1 MANISMDF
9 RTKASNHAFLLV
21 ALLPV
26 PNFIHPNTK
35 IKGVLE
41 ARLFHSCVDLVMEPL
56 KKAAM
61 LGVMM
66 SDPCGFSRQCFT
78 PIASCIVDTPESALI
93 ACVGGQTSSVT
104 LASHHQFG
112 ASFRHP
118 PRLAKYT
125 LRSIAKVEGSVHPW
139 RLLDYEKEVRKY
151 HLNGVHRPLSEPSLF
166 LTPEPLHHWHK
177 EF

>member
-1 MANISMDF
+1 MANISMGF
-9 RTKASNHAFLLV
+9 RIKASNHTFLLV

-26 PNFIHPNTK
+26 LNFIHPNTK

-41 ARLFHSCVDLVMEPL
+41 ARLFHSCVNLVMQPL

-66 SDPCGFSRQCFT
+66 SDPCGFSCHCFM

-104 LASHHQFG
+104 LASHPQFC
-112 ASFRHP
+112 APFCHC

-125 LRSIAKVEGSVHPW
+125 LRAIAKVEESVHPW
-139 RLLDYEKEVRKY
+139 KLLDYEKEVR
-151 HLNGVHRPLSEPSLF
+151 
-166 LTPEPLHHWHK
+166 
-177 EF
+177 

>member
-1 MANISMDF
+1 MDF
-9 RTKASNHAFLLV
+9 RTKASNHTFLLI

-41 ARLFHSCVDLVMEPL
+41 ACVFHSCVDLVMQPL

-66 SDPCGFSRQCFT
+66 SDPSCHCFT
-78 PIASCIVDTPESALI
+78 PIALCIVDTPESALI
-93 ACVGGQTSSVT
+93 ACVGGQTSLVT
-104 LASHHQFG
+104 LASHPQFC
-112 ASFRHP
+112 APFCHC

-125 LRSIAKVEGSVHPW
+125 LRAIAKVEESVHPW
-139 RLLDYEKEVRKY
+139 KLLDYEKEVR
-151 HLNGVHRPLSEPSLF
+151 
-166 LTPEPLHHWHK
+166 
-177 EF
+177 